1 MTILQLGFWKRE
13 SGFST
18 SQTLHRRATF
28 WLLVSE
34 PGIFGVSGVF
44 LVKPIWN
51 LVFGPREP
59 SHVVDLAEKII
70 FVFGIPRIDAK
81 TAPKLTRIIPAK
93 SQPTYP
99 PFSGPSQGQSGWLE
113 RWKGWSRRD
122 LLRGTGPGSQKPASR
137 HVLWGIS
144 GTHQKT
150 QVH

>member
-1 MTILQLGFWKRE
+1 MVLLKQHLD
-13 SGFST
+13 
-18 SQTLHRRATF
+18 TF
-28 WLLVSE
+28 IIYDYYWLLVSE

-137 HVLWGIS
+137 HVLWGNLKRAQSYS
-144 GTHQKT
+144 GNQNKW
-150 QVH
+150 